1 MSKVCEICG
10 RGPRAGFSV
19 SHAHNR
25 NKRRWEINLQN
36 MHVLIDGS
44 PKRIRV
50 CTRCIQAGK
59 IERPKFVLKERKIKV
74 LEPSLAKAKVAI
86 EEIEEQSGVSF
97 FTDKSIVDIIFKP
110 KKKKAGEDVEETETD
125 TESTSDSDD
134 VKSTEPQMQIVETEI
149 ISDDGIDIYGDH

>member
-36 MHVLIDGS
+36 MHALIDGS

-74 LEPSLAKAKVAI
+74 QEPSLAKAKASF
-86 EEIEEQSGVSF
+86 EEIEEQTGVSF
-97 FTDKSIVDIIFKP
+97 FTDKSIVDVIFKP
-110 KKKKAGEDVEETETD
+110 KKKKDEEDIEDTD
-125 TESTSDSDD
+125 TESTSDDSDET
-134 VKSTEPQMQIVETEI
+134 KSAEPQMQIVETEI